1 MNEIRIFKS
10 EEFGEIRTVEIGGEP
25 WFVGK
30 DVAEVLGY
38 AETANIR
45 KLLDEAD
52 YKEIDPQNGLFTG
65 FVQNGVTLE
74 ESRQDEPNITS
85 NLNQEVVKGKN
96 QQGRGHSTSIFYL
109 KQKGRETLMEV
120 LKDKDC
126 TINTPVVLGVQDSP
140 IYGKGISIKPRV
152 DGRKD
157 SKHFESIYLPELL
170 PLEEYDLIVVLISA
184 GKDSIACFYKL
195 LELGVPKEKIE
206 LWHHDIDGGH
216 PSRRMDWKCTQNY
229 MKALANA
236 EGVKLRVSYRVNG
249 FFGELYRIGAS
260 EPIEWIDPDTDEVK
274 QCKLSSNYLKCQEI
288 KEQCLEEMEDL
299 LKEYGCRMKFPAKSP
314 DLSRR
319 WCSAYLK
326 VMVADSFVSNLDRL
340 EELGGKRHKFPAKGG
355 THQGRWCSGNLKA
368 AVQDSVTAN
377 LEETKQDK
385 KILIVSGERRGESA
399 GRSKYNEI
407 EIHRTNAEKRNHRI
421 VHQWRCCIDY
431 TEKDVWEVLKRHH
444 VNPHPCYRL
453 GWNRCSCAACIFST
467 PGLMKGFS
475 EIYPDEYKE
484 LRDDEERL
492 GFTLDNKKN
501 LDDFICG
508 AKSCLCFDDKQAV
521 HSIKTGEFTVDDIFV
536 DDWKYP
542 VGAFHGS
549 DGGSC

>member
-1 MNEIRIFKS
+1 
-10 EEFGEIRTVEIGGEP
+10 
-25 WFVGK
+25 
-30 DVAEVLGY
+30 
-38 AETANIR
+38 
-45 KLLDEAD
+45 
-52 YKEIDPQNGLFTG
+52 
-65 FVQNGVTLE
+65 
-74 ESRQDEPNITS
+74 
-85 NLNQEVVKGKN
+85 
-96 QQGRGHSTSIFYL
+96 
-109 KQKGRETLMEV
+109 MEV

-170 PLEEYDLIVVLISA
+170 PLEEYDLIVVLISG

-229 MKALANA
+229 MKALADA

-274 QCKLSSNYLKCQEI
+274 QCKLSANYLKCQEI

-326 VMVADSFVSNLDRL
+326 VMVADSVVSNLD
-340 EELGGKRHKFPAKGG
+340 
-355 THQGRWCSGNLKA
+355 
-368 AVQDSVTAN
+368 
-377 LEETKQDK
+377 
-385 KILIVSGERRGESA
+385 
-399 GRSKYNEI
+399 
-407 EIHRTNAEKRNHRI
+407 
-421 VHQWRCCIDY
+421 
-431 TEKDVWEVLKRHH
+431 
-444 VNPHPCYRL
+444 
-453 GWNRCSCAACIFST
+453 
-467 PGLMKGFS
+467 
-475 EIYPDEYKE
+475 
-484 LRDDEERL
+484 RDDEERL

-508 AKSCLCFDDKQAV
+508 AKSCLCLDDKQAV